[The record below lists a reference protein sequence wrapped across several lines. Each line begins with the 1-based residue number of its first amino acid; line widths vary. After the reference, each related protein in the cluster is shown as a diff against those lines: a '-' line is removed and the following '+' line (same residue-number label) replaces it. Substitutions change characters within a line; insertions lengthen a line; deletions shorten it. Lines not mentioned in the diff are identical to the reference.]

1 LKFEKITA
9 NEDFNEKTESLKIL
23 YGGKHI
29 HLKKYSLETKS
40 SFLNQQLVYFDI
52 FIILNKLSMM
62 LFRHKLKR
70 SKTLEMR
77 INKFS
82 TSIKKSSSFCDKQK

>member
-23 YGGKHI
+23 CGGKHI

-40 SFLNQQLVYFDI
+40 SFLNQQ
-52 FIILNKLSMM
+52 
-62 LFRHKLKR
+62 
-70 SKTLEMR
+70 
-77 INKFS
+77 
-82 TSIKKSSSFCDKQK
+82 

>member
-1 LKFEKITA
+1 MKFEKITA

-40 SFLNQQLVYFDI
+40 SFLNQQLVYFD
-52 FIILNKLSMM
+52 FLYN
-62 LFRHKLKR
+62 F
-70 SKTLEMR
+70 
-77 INKFS
+77 
-82 TSIKKSSSFCDKQK
+82 KQAFNDAV